1 MIRVG
6 SLVRSNTNRLGV
18 GKVKE
23 IDGANALVEYFV
35 SVSQRIE
42 QEVPVESLTRA
53 ILQEQTRCYSW
64 HPEREEWLIG
74 RVTRKDTNGDYLIDL
89 PNKKGLLAP
98 EKYVNVRCNKP
109 IEDPTEVLIARGQET
124 PFFYDRRSVLVR
136 CLIEQRA
143 VSHGMTGLFSAN
155 VDLFPHQVEVVRRV
169 LEDPI
174 QRYLL
179 ADEVGLGKTIEA
191 GAILRQ
197 FLLDEPDGQ
206 ALVIVPQ
213 QLLEQWRQELENKFY
228 ITERVQLISTE
239 EISSVRINAQPEFLI
254 VDEAH
259 HIAAMATASDSSK
272 RNLFEICR
280 QLAHSARSLLLLS
293 ATPALNNEQAF
304 LAMLYLLDP
313 VTYHLEDLAGFRDR
327 VRDRQEIGEILFR
340 FVETAPP
347 RILTKSMAMLRNKFA
362 NDNRL
367 ISFVDLLEENINQQS
382 ERERLVRVIRIH
394 ISDTYRLHR
403 RMLRNR
409 RKTVQEMDVLL
420 DQSDAIM
427 RVEYDEDER
436 SLAIQEELD
445 EWRIAA
451 LSSASLNSDYSQRL
465 QQIFLLLFRA
475 SGTWLGILE
484 WVVVTRLSST
494 INSYLLEDFDTESTQ
509 LLIDTPKFSR
519 EEEIL
524 ERLLEIIQISHEYGD
539 RIAHLI
545 QVIGNLNSSHGQ
557 RKIVV
562 FTSFSR
568 TCREIFKQLSS
579 SLGEIAIATYQQ
591 GQSLDKVKENTQKF
605 RNHPDCFVLVSDS
618 SGEEGHNLQFAD
630 WIVHF
635 DIPLSPN
642 RIEQRNG
649 RLNRIGLTH
658 LMQYIVFAGANVQ
671 DGLHD
676 AWFLLLQDGFRIF
689 KESIASL
696 QFYVDEKLPKL
707 EKILFQS
714 GVDGIKQ
721 TLNIIQSEITQ
732 EKDRIDEQNT
742 LDEIDALEDKATEY
756 FQKLDDY
763 DASHKSMQQSVE
775 RWLCGTL
782 HFGRNRELWQSDG
795 IVKYFSTYG
804 TLVTSDDID
813 SRFAAFLD
821 RSMAYNRLKA
831 IKTSDIQLCR
841 IGNGL
846 IDELASY
853 IRWDD
858 RGQAFAMWRHEE
870 NWSPEDGMEWV
881 GFRFDYVV
889 ETDLSLVE
897 GILQNWQNASIR
909 AIMRRADALFPPAI
923 RTIFLDTQ
931 TNTVEDIQ
939 LLSILQRPYSDTGQL
954 RDYNLGSRI
963 HILDEFVSRDDWAG
977 LCQNARSRS
986 EILLRERSDFI
997 EYCQSHAER
1006 TDRELSDRIQQL
1018 QLRLERQ
1025 NAQNTELSREVEIE
1039 NSLRQVLV
1047 DGIRDPKIRLD
1058 SIGFYIVS
1066 GRAPSGITEEEDV

>member
-1 MIRVG
+1 
-6 SLVRSNTNRLGV
+6 
-18 GKVKE
+18 
-23 IDGANALVEYFV
+23 
-35 SVSQRIE
+35 
-42 QEVPVESLTRA
+42 
-53 ILQEQTRCYSW
+53 
-64 HPEREEWLIG
+64 
-74 RVTRKDTNGDYLIDL
+74 
-89 PNKKGLLAP
+89 
-98 EKYVNVRCNKP
+98 
-109 IEDPTEVLIARGQET
+109 
-124 PFFYDRRSVLVR
+124 
-136 CLIEQRA
+136 
-143 VSHGMTGLFSAN
+143 
-155 VDLFPHQVEVVRRV
+155 
-169 LEDPI
+169 
-174 QRYLL
+174 
-179 ADEVGLGKTIEA
+179 
-191 GAILRQ
+191 
-197 FLLDEPDGQ
+197 
-206 ALVIVPQ
+206 
-213 QLLEQWRQELENKFY
+213 
-228 ITERVQLISTE
+228 
-239 EISSVRINAQPEFLI
+239 
-254 VDEAH
+254 
-259 HIAAMATASDSSK
+259 
-272 RNLFEICR
+272 
-280 QLAHSARSLLLLS
+280 
-293 ATPALNNEQAF
+293 
-304 LAMLYLLDP
+304 
-313 VTYHLEDLAGFRDR
+313 
-327 VRDRQEIGEILFR
+327 
-340 FVETAPP
+340 
-347 RILTKSMAMLRNKFA
+347 
-362 NDNRL
+362 
-367 ISFVDLLEENINQQS
+367 
-382 ERERLVRVIRIH
+382 
-394 ISDTYRLHR
+394 
-403 RMLRNR
+403 MLRNR

-427 RVEYDEDER
+427 QVEYDKDER

-451 LSSASLNSDYSQRL
+451 VSSASLNSDYSQRL

-484 WVVVTRLSST
+484 WVLVTRLNST
-494 INSYLLEDFDTESTQ
+494 VNPYLLEDFDSESIQ

-524 ERLLEIIQISHEYGD
+524 RRLLDILEEEAELGD
-539 RIAHLI
+539 RITHLSR
-545 QVIGNLNSSHGQ
+545 VIRSLTSSRRGESP
-557 RKIVV
+557 KIVV
-562 FTSFSR
+562 FTAFSR
-568 TCREIFKQLSS
+568 TCREIFEQLSS

-591 GQSLDKVKENTQKF
+591 GQSLDEVRLNSQRF
-605 RNHPDCFVLVSDS
+605 RNNSSCFVLVSDS

-630 WIVHF
+630 WIVHV
-635 DIPLSPN
+635 DVPLSPN
-642 RIEQRNG
+642 QIEQRNG

-658 LMQYIVFAGANVQ
+658 LMQYIVFAGADVC
-671 DGLHD
+671 DGLHG
-676 AWFLLLQDGFRIF
+676 AWLLLLRDGFRIF
-689 KESIASL
+689 NESIASL
-696 QFYVDEKLPKL
+696 QFYVTERLPRL
-707 EKILFQS
+707 EEILFQS
-714 GVDGIKQ
+714 GVDGIRQ
-721 TLNIIQSEITQ
+721 TVNIIQSEIAQ
-732 EKDRIDEQNT
+732 EKDRIDEQNA
-742 LDEIDALEDKATEY
+742 LDEIDALEDRAAEY
-756 FQKLDDY
+756 FQELDDY
-763 DASHKSMQQSVE
+763 DAGHQSMQQSVE
-775 RWLCGTL
+775 GWLCRALG
-782 HFGRNRELWQSDG
+782 FRKNIQLWQSDG
-795 IVKYFSTYG
+795 IARYFSAHR
-804 TLVTSDDID
+804 TLVPSDDID
-813 SRFAAFLD
+813 SRFASFLN

-986 EILLRERSDFI
+986 ETLLRERSDFI

-1066 GRAPSGITEEEDV
+1066 GRAPSEITEEEDV

>member
-1 MIRVG
+1 
-6 SLVRSNTNRLGV
+6 
-18 GKVKE
+18 
-23 IDGANALVEYFV
+23 
-35 SVSQRIE
+35 
-42 QEVPVESLTRA
+42 
-53 ILQEQTRCYSW
+53 
-64 HPEREEWLIG
+64 
-74 RVTRKDTNGDYLIDL
+74 
-89 PNKKGLLAP
+89 
-98 EKYVNVRCNKP
+98 
-109 IEDPTEVLIARGQET
+109 
-124 PFFYDRRSVLVR
+124 
-136 CLIEQRA
+136 
-143 VSHGMTGLFSAN
+143 
-155 VDLFPHQVEVVRRV
+155 
-169 LEDPI
+169 
-174 QRYLL
+174 
-179 ADEVGLGKTIEA
+179 
-191 GAILRQ
+191 
-197 FLLDEPDGQ
+197 
-206 ALVIVPQ
+206 
-213 QLLEQWRQELENKFY
+213 
-228 ITERVQLISTE
+228 
-239 EISSVRINAQPEFLI
+239 
-254 VDEAH
+254 
-259 HIAAMATASDSSK
+259 
-272 RNLFEICR
+272 
-280 QLAHSARSLLLLS
+280 
-293 ATPALNNEQAF
+293 
-304 LAMLYLLDP
+304 
-313 VTYHLEDLAGFRDR
+313 
-327 VRDRQEIGEILFR
+327 
-340 FVETAPP
+340 
-347 RILTKSMAMLRNKFA
+347 
-362 NDNRL
+362 
-367 ISFVDLLEENINQQS
+367 
-382 ERERLVRVIRIH
+382 
-394 ISDTYRLHR
+394 
-403 RMLRNR
+403 MLRNR

-427 RVEYDEDER
+427 RVEYDKDER

-494 INSYLLEDFDTESTQ
+494 INSYLLEDFDTESIQ

-519 EEEIL
+519 EKEIL

-658 LMQYIVFAGANVQ
+658 LMQYIVFAGADVQ

-763 DASHKSMQQSVE
+763 DAGHKSMQQSVE

-858 RGQAFAMWRHEE
+858 RGQAFAMWRQEE
-870 NWSPEDGMEWV
+870 SWSPEEGMEWV

-897 GILQNWQNASIR
+897 SILQNWQNASIR
-909 AIMRRADALFPPAI
+909 AIMRRADALFPPEI
-923 RTIFLDTQ
+923 KTIFLDTQ

-939 LLSILQRPYSDTGQL
+939 LLSVLQRPYYGKDSRDRP
-954 RDYNLGSRI
+954 RDYNLGSRL
-963 HILDEFVSRDDWAG
+963 HILDEFVNRDDWAE
-977 LCQNARSRS
+977 LCQNARSKS
-986 EILLRERSDFI
+986 EALLRELPDFL
-997 EYCQSHAER
+997 EHCHTHAQQ
-1006 TDRELSDRIQQL
+1006 TDRELSARIQQL

-1039 NSLRQVLV
+1039 NSLRQVLIN
-1047 DGIRDPKIRLD
+1047 GIRHPKIRLD